1 MTEIRK
7 PQLSEAQKECAN
19 KLYTFM
25 RLHPTYHTRE
35 DLCNVL
41 GWDAKTKDRQIREL
55 ISALA
60 KVKPIISTSDCR
72 GYKLATTR
80 ADAEEVMHQRR
91 NTLSERTK
99 RLREY
104 RRWTIFGIRHLLRRQ
119 KWQR

>member
-7 PQLSEAQKECAN
+7 PQLSDAQKECAN

-80 ADAEEVMHQRR
+80 ADAEEVMHQKAEHIKRA
-91 NTLSERTK
+91 NETLARVSP
-99 RLREY
+99 LDNFLEY
-104 RRWTIFGIRHLLRRQ
+104 GIY
-119 KWQR
+119 